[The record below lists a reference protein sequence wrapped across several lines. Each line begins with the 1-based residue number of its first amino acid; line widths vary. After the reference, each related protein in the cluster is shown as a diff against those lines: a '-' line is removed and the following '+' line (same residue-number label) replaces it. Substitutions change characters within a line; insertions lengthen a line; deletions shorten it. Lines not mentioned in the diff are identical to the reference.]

1 MVVSQQEVVQT
12 EVGGQMVGHSVA
24 VEESIGV
31 NTMQFIKQDIGSQNP
46 NNLQFKIIA
55 GNS

>member
-24 VEESIGV
+24 VEEFIGV
-31 NTMQFIKQDIGSQNP
+31 NTTQFIKQDRGSQN
-46 NNLQFKIIA
+46 
-55 GNS
+55 